1 MFSLKFRR
9 KFKLLFGI
17 LNKLVFKI
25 HIIVIDTQAF
35 VKKAS
40 IFTSL
45 EHFLRHLNRKDSV
58 LTF

>member
-17 LNKLVFKI
+17 LNKLVLKI
-25 HIIVIDTQAF
+25 HIIVIDAQAF

-40 IFTSL
+40 IFTNL